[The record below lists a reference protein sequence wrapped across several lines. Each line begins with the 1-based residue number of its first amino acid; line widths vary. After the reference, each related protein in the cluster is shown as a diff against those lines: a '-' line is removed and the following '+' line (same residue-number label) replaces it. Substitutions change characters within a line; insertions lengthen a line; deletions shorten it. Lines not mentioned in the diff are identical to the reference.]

1 MTAIDEEEPKFVRI
15 EIEGLHHEKWYHLR
29 TKFIRAVHKTLDTVI
44 DHENS
49 STLRDEAK
57 KFTAEL
63 LNYGKA
69 KLQRAGLEN
78 EELMA
83 QVDLLYSQ
91 GEKELAEAR
100 KLNAEA
106 EALEIRNS
114 IRRLKL
120 SIGGMKA
127 LMIGETGKEEIL
139 FLKQMDQ
146 FLEILRDFEG
156 DNNVRLQG

>member
-1 MTAIDEEEPKFVRI
+1 MIDIDEEEPKFVRI
-15 EIEGLHHEKWYHLR
+15 EIEGLNAEKWYQLR
-29 TKFIRAVHKTLDTVI
+29 TKFIRAIHKTLDTVI
-44 DHENS
+44 DHEHS

-57 KFTAEL
+57 KFTTEL

-91 GEKELAEAR
+91 KEKELAEAR
-100 KLNAEA
+100 KLHAEA
-106 EALEIRNS
+106 EALEIRNN
-114 IRRLKL
+114 IRKLKL
-120 SIGGMKA
+120 GIGGMKA

-139 FLKQMDQ
+139 FLKQMDH

>member
-1 MTAIDEEEPKFVRI
+1 MIDTNEKGTKFLHI
-15 EIEGLHHEKWYHLR
+15 EFEGINNEKWYHLR

-49 STLRDEAK
+49 STFRDEAK
-57 KFTAEL
+57 KFTTEL
-63 LNYGKA
+63 LHYGKA

-78 EELMA
+78 EEIMA

-91 GEKELAEAR
+91 KEKELAEAR

-106 EALEIRNS
+106 EALEIRNN
-114 IRRLKL
+114 IRKLKL

-127 LMIGETGKEEIL
+127 LMIGETGEEEIL
-139 FLKQMDQ
+139 FLRQMDQ
-146 FLEILRDFEG
+146 FLELLRDFDG
-156 DNNVRLQG
+156 DTNMRRQG